1 MKLNNKGWG
10 VFQMAWMTGIILF
23 FFLLAIILIHNLY
36 RSLELKPKD
45 KNIITE
51 KTRDQ
56 MMSDL
61 DEAAI
66 RYMEYNYDNLKNVN
80 SMKITSERLFQAGLF
95 AKDLYG
101 GCTGY
106 VIASKTNDE
115 IFTRPYIRCG
125 DYKSVGYDQN

>member
-36 RSLELKPKD
+36 RYLELKPKD

-66 RYMEYNYDNLKNVN
+66 RYMEYNYENLKNVN

>member
-66 RYMEYNYDNLKNVN
+66 RYMEYNYENLKNVN

>member
-1 MKLNNKGWG
+1 MKLNNKGCG

-66 RYMEYNYDNLKNVN
+66 RYMEYNYENLKNVN